1 MVSILIRFERSG
13 GGRWCARG
21 PVLGVF
27 LALAAGSCVENPPAR
42 QDTPIEAETGVLAAV
57 PVGTAPVPYSRIS
70 TVAIPNEDTACT
82 IDSYAVKV
90 HCVNRRAD
98 VVGVFGS
105 EGSGPGEFLRPT
117 RLVRGEDGTIG
128 VADGARTRLL
138 VFEPSGAFVRETRL
152 PGALF
157 IPASPFGSTVT
168 GTYAR
173 FVGPSADISEFIGT
187 MVAVEMD
194 TKTGEVLR
202 EWRPPNIP
210 VFDECGMPNF
220 LVPTPTDGWVF
231 VGCSGHLAF
240 MDAFGGT
247 RFLQAPAYSEELPS
261 ERDVSDRLEII
272 RRFRESLGSA
282 KERPSVS
289 DIPLLEAY
297 RQRFKLYYL
306 LRGQETFDERGRL
319 WIATR
324 RDRDEFSYL
333 DVYANA
339 GFVGSV
345 RVRDRIIDFDVMN
358 TTLVVLVERKAGP
371 DDPDGVPDRE
381 IDWYDISEL

>member
-1 MVSILIRFERSG
+1 
-13 GGRWCARG
+13 
-21 PVLGVF
+21 
-27 LALAAGSCVENPPAR
+27 
-42 QDTPIEAETGVLAAV
+42 
-57 PVGTAPVPYSRIS
+57 
-70 TVAIPNEDTACT
+70 
-82 IDSYAVKV
+82 
-90 HCVNRRAD
+90 
-98 VVGVFGS
+98 
-105 EGSGPGEFLRPT
+105 
-117 RLVRGEDGTIG
+117 
-128 VADGARTRLL
+128 
-138 VFEPSGAFVRETRL
+138 
-152 PGALF
+152 
-157 IPASPFGSTVT
+157 
-168 GTYAR
+168 
-173 FVGPSADISEFIGT
+173 
-187 MVAVEMD
+187 
-194 TKTGEVLR
+194 
-202 EWRPPNIP
+202 
-210 VFDECGMPNF
+210 
-220 LVPTPTDGWVF
+220 
-231 VGCSGHLAF
+231 